1 VTLSAACG
9 FHNGTSAKAERS
21 AETTLQNAVL
31 DVNDVGA
38 GYVLSSSSFRS
49 NDALAAARPDAA
61 AARAQ
66 YADWRQALTYN
77 VQYESTNATSFS
89 SSFARVMNT
98 ATLFGAGDGASSWLA
113 SVNALPDEAVRD
125 FLINE
130 GEGTRIEDTQVTKDI
145 PFAAK
150 GDESFAW
157 RLSGKATFDT
167 GATQTFVAD
176 AVYVRA
182 GRIAG
187 NVVVVSF
194 GAAPDRAALE
204 ALVDRFVARM
214 RGADA

>member
-1 VTLSAACG
+1 MLSAGCG
-9 FHNGTSAKAERS
+9 VYGGTSAKAERD
-21 AETTLQNAVL
+21 AETTLRGAVL
-31 DVNDVGA
+31 DVTDVGA
-38 GYVLSSSSFRS
+38 GYTLASSSFRS
-49 NDALAAARPDAA
+49 NETLAAARPDAN

-66 YADWRQALTYN
+66 YAEWGQALTYN

-89 SSFARVMNT
+89 SDFARVLST
-98 ATLFGAGDGASSWLA
+98 ATLFDAGDGASLWLE
-113 SVNALPDEAVRD
+113 SVNALPDDAIRD

-130 GEGTRIEDTQVTKDI
+130 GEGTRIDDTQVAKDL

-167 GATQTFVAD
+167 GSTQTFVAD

-182 GRIAG
+182 GRFAG

-194 GAAPDRAALE
+194 GAAPDAVKLE
-204 ALVDRFVARM
+204 ALVDRFVQKM
-214 RGADA
+214 RAADA